1 MRLGAALPPPA
12 PPDVVT
18 FGFSSQLVIMASVA
32 ANKIA
37 TVKQF
42 ARLIMAGLLVSRK
55 CVGMARD
62 SAYVA
67 RFPISRDGIDAPAH
81 CHVRCSPDGIEKRA
95 LAIETV
101 FKPARRDRSV
111 PLRKWN
117 RARLF
122 AGGAPRRRHPDAVRL
137 YAVVSAIAQGHRRT
151 NKRPA

>member
-18 FGFSSQLVIMASVA
+18 FGFSSQPVIIASVA

-37 TVKQF
+37 TVKRF

-67 RFPISRDGIDAPAH
+67 LFPISRDGIDAPAH
-81 CHVRCSPDGIEKRA
+81 CHARCSPHDIEKCS
-95 LAIETV
+95 LAIETL
-101 FKPARRDRSV
+101 FKSARRDRS
-111 PLRKWN
+111 
-117 RARLF
+117 ARL
-122 AGGAPRRRHPDAVRL
+122 RR
-137 YAVVSAIAQGHRRT
+137 S
-151 NKRPA
+151 